1 MLLKFSHI
9 DVLVRGLDA
18 ACAYYRDLFAAEVS
32 ATQVWERDGLH
43 VRYAIVRLPEAGAGA
58 SASCWSSPFAAI
70 CTSCWSAR
78 ARGCIYRHCY
88 STPDIELAYDTLL
101 ARGVQPEDELGRP
114 LTRER
119 LSTPSGARILW
130 LPKRFG
136 QFSIELL
143 QEDELERFIAQAF
156 GETAKA

>member
-9 DVLVRGLDA
+9 DVLVHELEA

-43 VRYAIVRLPEAGAGA
+43 VRYAIVRLPEAGGRRERFMLVQ
-58 SASCWSSPFAAI
+58 PI
-70 CTSCWSAR
+70 R
-78 ARGCIYRHCY
+78 GNLHELLERQGEGCIYRHCY

-114 LTRER
+114 LARER

-156 GETAKA
+156 GETGHA